1 MCGEIGRENMPFL
14 EGNACVRHRGP
25 LCVVK
30 LGGKICPFLEENAC
44 IRHRG
49 LLCAVKMGRKICP
62 FSIKTMGLG
71 INPEQLP

>member
-1 MCGEIGRENMPFL
+1 MPFM
-14 EGNACVRHRGP
+14 V
-25 LCVVK
+25 
-30 LGGKICPFLEENAC
+30 ENAC

-49 LLCAVKMGRKICP
+49 SLCAVKLGGKICP